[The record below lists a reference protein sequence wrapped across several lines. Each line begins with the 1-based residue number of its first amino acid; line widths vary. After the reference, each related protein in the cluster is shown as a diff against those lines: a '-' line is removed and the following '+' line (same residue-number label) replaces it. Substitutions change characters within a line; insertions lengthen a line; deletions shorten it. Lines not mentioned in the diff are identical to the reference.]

1 MKRMSE
7 PADLTMVRLTAD
19 RRADVLD
26 LDTWAF
32 PSSHDAAALAELPDP
47 LTWERTYGV
56 LDARRPARLIAMH
69 ASYPFSRCPVPGS
82 RLPAAGLT
90 WVAVHPEWRRRGVL
104 RTMMAAHFEH
114 CRVASEPISIL
125 FAAEPAIYGRFG
137 YGLASKQVSLTMP
150 RRAALRDL
158 PSADGVVVRI
168 ETLDAGAHG
177 PVVEDLH
184 GAVERPGWVTRET
197 PQLRAISYADP
208 AAFRE
213 GFEPARILI
222 AERDGKPV
230 GYAIFRR
237 RGGWEASGP
246 TGTVQVREVVAA
258 DPGVIRTMWER
269 LLDLDLTA
277 EVTVRHLP
285 VDDPLLTLLVD
296 VRPALPRL
304 QDNLWLRII
313 DLPGALAGR
322 RYQADLDVVLEVS
335 DALLPDNAGRWR
347 VRAGAFGDARVTP
360 TGEEPDLTLDVRDLG
375 ACYLGGTS
383 LAELGAAGL
392 VTERTPGALAR
403 TSVAFGWPVAPVAGW
418 IF

>member
-1 MKRMSE
+1 MSE

-19 RRADVLD
+19 RRSDVLD

-47 LTWERTYGV
+47 LTWDRTYGMV
-56 LDARRPARLIAMH
+56 DAGRADRLVAMH
-69 ASYPFSRCPVPGS
+69 ASYPFSRCPVPGG

-104 RTMMAAHFEH
+104 RTMMAGHFEH
-114 CRVASEPISIL
+114 RRAASEPISIL

-137 YGLASKQVSLTMP
+137 YGLASKQLSLTMP
-150 RRAALRDL
+150 RRAALREV
-158 PSADGVVVRI
+158 SGAEGVTVRV
-168 ETLDAGAHG
+168 ETLDVNTHIA
-177 PVVEDLH
+177 VVEELH

-197 PQLRAISYADP
+197 PQLRATSYADP

-222 AERDGKPV
+222 AERDGNAV
-230 GYAIFRR
+230 GYALFRR
-237 RGGWEASGP
+237 RGGWESSGP
-246 TGTVQVREVVAA
+246 TGVVRVREVVAA
-258 DPGVIRTMWER
+258 DPAVSRMLWER
-269 LLDLDLTA
+269 LLDLDLTT
-277 EVTVRHLP
+277 EVTVAHLP
-285 VDDPLLTLLVD
+285 VDDPLLNLLVD
-296 VRPALPRL
+296 VRIAQPRW

-313 DLPGALAGR
+313 DLPAALAGR

-347 VRAGAFGDARVTP
+347 VRARAFGDARVTR
-360 TGEEPDLTLDVRDLG
+360 TSDEADLALDVREVG

-392 VTERTPGALAR
+392 VTALTPDALAR
-403 TSVAFGWPVAPVAGW
+403 TSAAFGWPVAPVAGW